1 MSDLDYF
8 VGKPCTV
15 TTVAINFRFNV
26 EPMMEFFM
34 GIVEKID
41 KKGILMTST
50 HTGCK
55 NYIRMKHVVSI
66 SDEPVLYED
75 NPEHKKIIDEYRKT
89 NPITAAKTKMPEPA
103 MTPIVTPPPIPAPP
117 KFVDPKSLAK
127 LAQKAKEVYGKPSV
141 PAVAPANIP
150 LSSRVRSLPDK
161 VLPPGE
167 RHIAASV
174 GKTGPGLVPQP
185 RLPASEEPAPS
196 E

>member
-103 MTPIVTPPPIPAPP
+103 VAPIVTPPPIPAPP

-127 LAQKAKEVYGKPSV
+127 MAQKAKEVYGKPSV
-141 PAVAPANIP
+141 PAVAPSDSP
-150 LSSRVRSLPDK
+150 LSSRVRSLPGK
-161 VLPPGE
+161 VLQPDAP
-167 RHIAASV
+167 RSAACSAR
-174 GKTGPGLVPQP
+174 TGPGLVPQP
-185 RLPASEEPAPS
+185 QSPVSEGPEPS
-196 E
+196 Q